1 MLKKISLYKSILI
14 FSIFILNTPLF
25 LSAQVSIKKMSIE
38 ERERFIA
45 EMEQI
50 NPKFSQ
56 YHNRLGQILK
66 EIDMA
71 LNDYKAGKLSKQAA
85 VEKLKPLLKEQIEI
99 MKDTDFLVSQR
110 LFTLLSQSS
119 FSSENPK

>member
-99 MKDTDFLVSQR
+99 MNDTDFLVSQR
-110 LFTLLSQSS
+110 LFTLLSQ
-119 FSSENPK
+119 K